1 MSFKEKSIWVSL
13 ISTVCIFGYYFI
25 NVLSLGSMPLEQ
37 ANIAAVQLL
46 FQAVITTVV
55 VEIILQTVIAICNP
69 SDAQQPSDER
79 DKLYKMRANSV
90 GYSVLILGVIL
101 TLGHILLSSFFPEF
115 KGQNAVATFP
125 LLSANIL
132 FFSFI
137 ISEVARYSSQVFFYR
152 KGA

>member
-1 MSFKEKSIWVSL
+1 MSFEEKSIWVSL

-46 FQAVITTVV
+46 FQAVVTTVV
-55 VEIILQTVIAICNP
+55 VEIILHTVIAICNP
-69 SDAQQPSDER
+69 NDAQQPSDER

-137 ISEVARYSSQVFFYR
+137 ISEVVRYSSQVFFYR